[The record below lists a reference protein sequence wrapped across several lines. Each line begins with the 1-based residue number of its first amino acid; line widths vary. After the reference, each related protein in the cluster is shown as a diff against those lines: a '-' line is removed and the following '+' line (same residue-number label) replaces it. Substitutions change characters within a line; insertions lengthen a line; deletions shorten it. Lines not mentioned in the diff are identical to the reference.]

1 MADNTLKLEVIT
13 PEQVAL
19 RDESTSVV
27 VPGVDGELGIWPNHA
42 PLLAGLKPGVITYKT
57 ASGTQKLVVS
67 GGFIEISNNV
77 ISVIAPAAEKASDID
92 FARAEAAKKRAE
104 DEKEL
109 NNCKNELANLR
120 GFFTG
125 ARRKQLEASIA
136 ELKEDLK

>member
-1 MADNTLKLEVIT
+1 MADKTLKLEVIT

-42 PLLAGLKPGVITYKT
+42 PLLAGLKPGVVTYKT
-57 ASGTQKLVVS
+57 ASGTEKLVVS

-77 ISVIAPAAEKASDID
+77 VSILAPAAEKSTEID

-104 DEKEL
+104 ERLAKKEGIDMARAQAA
-109 NNCKNELANLR
+109 LARAN
-120 GFFTG
+120 
-125 ARRKQLEASIA
+125 ARLSVR
-136 ELKEDLK
+136 

>member
-1 MADNTLKLEVIT
+1 MADKTLKLEVIT

-42 PLLAGLKPGVITYKT
+42 PLLAGLKPGVVTYKT
-57 ASGTQKLVVS
+57 ASGTEKLVVS

-77 ISVIAPAAEKASDID
+77 ISILAPAAEKSTEID

-104 DEKEL
+104 ERLAKKEGIDMARAQAA
-109 NNCKNELANLR
+109 LARAN
-120 GFFTG
+120 
-125 ARRKQLEASIA
+125 ARLSVR
-136 ELKEDLK
+136 

>member
-1 MADNTLKLEVIT
+1 MADKTLKLEVIT

-42 PLLAGLKPGVITYKT
+42 PLLAGLKPGVVTYKT
-57 ASGTQKLVVS
+57 ASGTEKLVVS

-77 ISVIAPAAEKASDID
+77 ISILAQAAEKSTEID

-104 DEKEL
+104 ERLAKKEGIDMARAQAA
-109 NNCKNELANLR
+109 LARAN
-120 GFFTG
+120 
-125 ARRKQLEASIA
+125 ARLSVR
-136 ELKEDLK
+136 

>member
-13 PEQVAL
+13 PEQIAL

-42 PLLAGLKPGVITYKT
+42 PLLAGLKPGVVTYKT
-57 ASGTQKLVVS
+57 ASGTEKLVVS

-77 ISVIAPAAEKASDID
+77 ISILAPAAEKSTEID

-104 DEKEL
+104 ERLAKKEGIDMARAQAA
-109 NNCKNELANLR
+109 LARAN
-120 GFFTG
+120 
-125 ARRKQLEASIA
+125 ARLSVR
-136 ELKEDLK
+136 

>member
-1 MADNTLKLEVIT
+1 MADNNLKMEVIT

-77 ISVIAPAAEKASDID
+77 ISVIAPAAEKSSDID

-104 DEKEL
+104 ER
-109 NNCKNELANLR
+109 LAQKSADIDV
-120 GFFTG
+120 
-125 ARRKQLEASIA
+125 ARAQAALARAKARLSVR
-136 ELKEDLK
+136 

>member
-1 MADNTLKLEVIT
+1 MIT

-42 PLLAGLKPGVITYKT
+42 PLLAGLKPGVVTYKT
-57 ASGTQKLVVS
+57 ASGTEKLVVS

-77 ISVIAPAAEKASDID
+77 ISILAPAAEKSTEID

-104 DEKEL
+104 ERLAKKEGIDMARAQAA
-109 NNCKNELANLR
+109 LARAN
-120 GFFTG
+120 
-125 ARRKQLEASIA
+125 ARLSVR
-136 ELKEDLK
+136 

>member
-13 PEQVAL
+13 PEQIAL
-19 RDESTSVV
+19 QDESRSVV

-104 DEKEL
+104 ERL
-109 NNCKNELANLR
+109 AQKNADIDIARAQAALAR
-120 GFFTG
+120 AK
-125 ARRKQLEASIA
+125 ARLSVR
-136 ELKEDLK
+136 

>member
-1 MADNTLKLEVIT
+1 MADKTLKLEVIT

-42 PLLAGLKPGVITYKT
+42 PLLAGLKPGVVTYKT
-57 ASGTQKLVVS
+57 ASCTEKLVVS

-77 ISVIAPAAEKASDID
+77 ISILAPAAEKSTEID

-104 DEKEL
+104 ERLAKKEGIDMARAQAA
-109 NNCKNELANLR
+109 LARAN
-120 GFFTG
+120 
-125 ARRKQLEASIA
+125 ARLSVR
-136 ELKEDLK
+136 

>member
-19 RDESTSVV
+19 SDESTSVV

-57 ASGTQKLVVS
+57 ASGTKKLVVS

-77 ISVIAPAAEKASDID
+77 ISVIAPAAEKADDID

-104 DEKEL
+104 ER
-109 NNCKNELANLR
+109 LAQRTADIDITRAEAAL
-120 GFFTG
+120 
-125 ARRKQLEASIA
+125 ARAKARLSVRK
-136 ELKEDLK
+136 